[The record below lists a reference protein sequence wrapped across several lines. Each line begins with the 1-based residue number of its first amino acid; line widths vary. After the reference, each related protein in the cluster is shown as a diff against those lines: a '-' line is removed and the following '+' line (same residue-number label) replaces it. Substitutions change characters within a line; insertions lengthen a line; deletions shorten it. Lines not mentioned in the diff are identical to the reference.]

1 MVPEASKEVIVTF
14 NFPVDLRTILPFI
27 RLQADGTDVPFTA
40 SRPTITN
47 RMQLGPYE
55 NADRLVSLK
64 PAHDLPRDADVKV
77 RVLAGAKPRPE
88 NYGSETELA
97 AGFHTLLPLAV
108 EESTVVMGRDGATAE
123 LHFNH
128 QVKEDSV
135 AGNIRIDIPGY
146 SVAENLEVSGS
157 WVMLHKVPVDFGSS
171 FTLTVAGGLTDSYG
185 QTLGADLPIKLEA
198 GPAASYVEFR
208 GTGQKILEAQFPP
221 RVAVEMQNI
230 DEGRYVIGRIAS
242 PFGNP
247 PSGPEMTI
255 DAEKI
260 PATCGTSS
268 SSTSPRISTTRAK
281 APHTSRGSSRASSGA
296 ATPAGGEGRAGGP
309 GHRHRC
315 VGARELQRAPRPG
328 ELAQQGN
335 TDHRCHGHAAQGGD
349 DDRHRPHRH
358 ARSCIA
364 RPRPGSDV
372 ERLPRQRGE
381 GGAGNPQ
388 GQGQAGAAAFRDALP
403 DMELE
408 RAVFGGDGAAPHLPV
423 VGPRHLSAG
432 GEALLCRHRSR
443 PRRRQAPSRYREST
457 GST

>member
-27 RLQADGTDVPFTA
+27 RLQADGTDVAFTA

-171 FTLTVAGGLTDSYG
+171 FTLTVAGGITDSYG
-185 QTLGADLPIKLEA
+185 QTLGADLPIELEA

-260 PATCGTSS
+260 PRNVRHFELFDLTPYLNDAGKGTAYLSWVFS
-268 SSTSPRISTTRAK
+268 GLFWGSDSPQEVKDEPS
-281 APHTSRGSSRASSGA
+281 
-296 ATPAGGEGRAGGP
+296 GP

-335 TDHRCHGHAAQGGD
+335 TDSPMPRSRC
-349 DDRHRPHRH
+349 
-358 ARSCIA
+358 ARRGRRS
-364 RPRPGSDV
+364 PR
-372 ERLPRQRGE
+372 
-381 GGAGNPQ
+381 
-388 GQGQAGAAAFRDALP
+388 
-403 DMELE
+403 
-408 RAVFGGDGAAPHLPV
+408 AAPTRTVL
-423 VGPRHLSAG
+423 
-432 GEALLCRHRSR
+432 HRS
-443 PRRRQAPSRYREST
+443 PSARE
-457 GST
+457 